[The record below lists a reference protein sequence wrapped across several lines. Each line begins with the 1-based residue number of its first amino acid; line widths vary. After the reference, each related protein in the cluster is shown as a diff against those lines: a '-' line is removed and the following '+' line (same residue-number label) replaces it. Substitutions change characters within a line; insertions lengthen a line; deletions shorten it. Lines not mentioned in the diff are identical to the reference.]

1 MSRSIPYGAFNF
13 LVNLNSPG
21 IDPGSEL
28 GGFSDVSGLVT
39 ETVVAEY
46 RNGNFKE
53 NHVKKIP
60 LMHKV
65 GDVTLKRGVVDS
77 NEFFAWIKQTREEGH
92 KAQRNVVITLN
103 DETGSPVRSW
113 KLQNVIPLKYTG
125 PTLTGKGGDVAMEE
139 IVLSAEGLVIE

>member
-1 MSRSIPYGAFNF
+1 MSRTTPYGAFNF

-28 GGFSDVSGLVT
+28 GGFSDVSGLET

-53 NHVKKIP
+53 SHVKKIP

-125 PTLTGKGGDVAMEE
+125 PTLAGKGGDVAIEE